1 MLPNLPGRDGTGLEK
16 GEGAMPGEND
26 PNNSGTGGDAGG
38 DPNALGDAG
47 KRALAAERKRA
58 TEAERRAA
66 ELEAELQ
73 KARDKDKPD
82 IERLTGE
89 RDAAAKRASDAETAM
104 LKLSIGL
111 DKGLTPAQ
119 ARRLTGSTREELE
132 ADADELATAFGIGGG
147 GNGGGNG
154 AGNSSSDSGDGKTP
168 AGRPREQ
175 MPRGGAD
182 PTEEPEETDP
192 AKLAD
197 LIPRR

>member
-1 MLPNLPGRDGTGLEK
+1 
-16 GEGAMPGEND
+16 MPGAND
-26 PNNSGTGGDAGG
+26 PNDTGTGTGGDAG

-66 ELEAELQ
+66 DLEAELQ
-73 KARDKDKPD
+73 KAKDKDKPD

-89 RDAAAKRASDAETAM
+89 RDAAAKRASDAETAL

-119 ARRLTGSTREELE
+119 ARRLTGTTRDELE
-132 ADADELATAFGIGGG
+132 ADADELASAFGIGNGGDGG
-147 GNGGGNG
+147 GN
-154 AGNSSSDSGDGKTP
+154 AGNSSGNGEGDGAKPP
-168 AGRPREQ
+168 AGRPREH
-175 MPRGGAD
+175 MRGGAD

-192 AKLAD
+192 DKLAES
-197 LIPRR
+197 IPRR